1 MDDARRCTAKS
12 KQSGERCKRAAI
24 IGGTVCKI
32 HGGGAVQVAAA
43 AHRRIAQEEA
53 ARSLRSVDI
62 VPIVNPLEELALVAA
77 EARAFQR
84 HVADVIGRDVT
95 DMVEYDEYNQ
105 RDILPALI
113 PLYERALDRVGKLLA
128 DWVRLGFDERMV
140 TLHERQAELVAR
152 MVRAVL
158 DDPAL
163 GLTDVQRAA
172 APAVVR
178 GHLRLL
184 AEAA

>member
-1 MDDARRCTAKS
+1 
-12 KQSGERCKRAAI
+12 
-24 IGGTVCKI
+24 
-32 HGGGAVQVAAA
+32 
-43 AHRRIAQEEA
+43 
-53 ARSLRSVDI
+53 
-62 VPIVNPLEELALVAA
+62 LALSEYLAA
-77 EARAFQR
+77 EVAEMQR
-84 HVADVIGRDVT
+84 ITGLTHLGDRTLTPEFVA
-95 DMVEYDEYNQ
+95 
-105 RDILPALI
+105 
-113 PLYERALDRVGKLLA
+113 YERALDRVGKLLA